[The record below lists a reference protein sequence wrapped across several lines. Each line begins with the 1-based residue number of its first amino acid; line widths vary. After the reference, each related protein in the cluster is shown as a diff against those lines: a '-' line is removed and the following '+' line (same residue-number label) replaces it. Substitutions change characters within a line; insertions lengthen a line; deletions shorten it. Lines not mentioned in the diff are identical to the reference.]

1 MGTLNRFITRRVDLL
16 LYDNEVRE
24 NIAEMLEELTYDVKV
39 ELTFQ
44 PLTGQGLQ
52 GNLSDE
58 ARSDVTAREF
68 LGRGQITFFDCGIF
82 VPSKTL
88 RK

>member
-1 MGTLNRFITRRVDLL
+1 M
-16 LYDNEVRE
+16 
-24 NIAEMLEELTYDVKV
+24 KV
-39 ELTFQ
+39 EPTLQ

-58 ARSDVTAREF
+58 ARSDVTGREF

-82 VPSKTL
+82 APSKTL
-88 RK
+88 RKWKRERERKNKKIQGKGENTTGEIWM